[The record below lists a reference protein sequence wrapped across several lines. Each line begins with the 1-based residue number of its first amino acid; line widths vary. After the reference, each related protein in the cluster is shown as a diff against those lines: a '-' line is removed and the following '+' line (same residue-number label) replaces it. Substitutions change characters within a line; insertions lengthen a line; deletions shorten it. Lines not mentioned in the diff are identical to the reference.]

1 MSEEAK
7 TEKNISSSSFLQSF
21 PFIKA
26 AANTPE
32 QPVRDTAMQENP
44 IAESPAQDNP
54 VANAPASDRPQGS
67 PMPDDPQNDPMQNS
81 GAQSVPTQNNGAQN
95 APAQN
100 SGAQS
105 APTQNSGAQNAP
117 AQNNGTQS
125 TPTQNTPTQDNA
137 QENVPE
143 NLYSGNLKISVVSA
157 IGLIPIPNAAVTISY
172 TGDPETPLMELTTDR
187 SGQTPTIALPAPPL
201 SLSLTPD
208 AEQQPYSEYN
218 IFVTAEGYEPVFVSG
233 SEIFANELSLQ
244 PIRMNPVATTQEAEK
259 IVIIPA
265 HTLFG
270 EYPPKIE
277 EDEIKPM
284 SETGEIVLSRV
295 VVPEYVIVH
304 DGAPSDATA
313 SDYWVRYKDYI
324 KNVASCE
331 IYSTWPESS
340 IYANILAIQSFT
352 LNRVYTEW

>member
-32 QPVRDTAMQENP
+32 QPVRDTAMQENL
-44 IAESPAQDNP
+44 ITESPVQDNP
-54 VANAPASDRPQGS
+54 VANAPVSDRLQGI

-81 GAQSVPTQNNGAQN
+81 GT
-95 APAQN
+95 
-100 SGAQS
+100 QS
-105 APTQNSGAQNAP
+105 APMQNSGAQNAP
-117 AQNNGTQS
+117 A
-125 TPTQNTPTQDNA
+125 QDNA

-143 NLYSGNLKISVVSA
+143 NLYSGNLKINVVSA